1 MADSSNQ
8 SSSNLP
14 ARAPLDRA
22 ALDRVLARA
31 AELQAH
37 EADPGDVML
46 TEEQLIDVAKEAG
59 LSPQHV
65 RQALAEERT
74 RLSLPADPGLAGRLA
89 GPPVASASRTVRGTP
104 AEVLAALDAW
114 MQREECLQVKRRFAD
129 RMTWEARRDFLGGIQ
144 RALNIG
150 GRGYALTRAA
160 EVAATVV
167 PVDEGRVL
175 VRLDADLAGSRA
187 SRLAGG
193 GAVAAAGVAAGSTPL
208 VAGSVL
214 VADPTGIF
222 FIVAGA
228 AAALGAAIGLG
239 GGYAIARGH
248 QKVVARAQLALEQIL
263 DRLEHGDRTRP
274 SLPSVLS
281 SAAERLLRGTVT
293 DLHSR
298 GPWPRSRP

>member
-1 MADSSNQ
+1 MSGPTDRPSP
-8 SSSNLP
+8 NLP

-31 AELQAH
+31 AELQAR
-37 EADPGDVML
+37 EADPGEATL
-46 TEEQLIDVAKEAG
+46 TEEQIVEVAKEAG

-65 RQALAEERT
+65 RQALAEERS
-74 RLSLPADPGLAGRLA
+74 RLMLPTDPGLASRLA

-114 MQREECLQVKRRFAD
+114 MQREECLQAKRRFAD
-129 RMTWEARRDFLGGIQ
+129 RATWEARRDFIGSVQ

-175 VRLDADLAGSRA
+175 VRLDADLSGSRT
-187 SRLAGG
+187 SRLIGG
-193 GAVAAAGVAAGSTPL
+193 GATAAAGLAAGSTPL
-208 VAGSVL
+208 VAGSLL
-214 VADPTGIF
+214 VAHPAGLF
-222 FIVAGA
+222 FLLAGA
-228 AAALGAAIGLG
+228 AAAAGAAIGLG

-263 DRLEHGDRTRP
+263 DRLEHGDRARP
-274 SLPSVLS
+274 SIPSVLG
-281 SAAERLLRGTVT
+281 SAAERLLRGTIT
-293 DLHSR
+293 DLHTR